1 MLKFKFGGPQPRG
14 HVTSTAPVLDF
25 SGKLKGGSVGAV
37 VAVVGRYSTA
47 ALRGACALEAGTP
60 RAAPADGGPRSLCRA
75 GLGAGCGRLALG
87 FWSWPFSS
95 WFG

>member
-1 MLKFKFGGPQPRG
+1 M
-14 HVTSTAPVLDF
+14 
-25 SGKLKGGSVGAV
+25 
-37 VAVVGRYSTA
+37 AVVGRYSTA

-60 RAAPADGGPRSLCRA
+60 RAAPADGGPLSLCRA

-95 WFG
+95 WFGSLVRSLLALGFWFGHLVLVLV